1 MMKKVTIFML
11 SLAMTAA
18 MLSGCSSS
26 NDSSSSS
33 TAETTTAAETT
44 VADETTE
51 TEAAEETSQEE
62 TVDEEENYDT
72 GDASLDNI
80 RNQDEIGEQEL
91 LVLSFGTS
99 YNDSR
104 RLTVGAIENDLE
116 SAFPDFSVRRG
127 FTSNKIVCI
136 TILGQQILH
145 LLINFIGICFC
156 TVTHK
161 ANGSLSIIIIG
172 CPFGNCLFYLCKV
185 VITAQQRFAKYNL
198 IECIRIVTNFFY
210 QFIIFQTMHQ
220 MCRLYNQVLYA
231 IIYSTIHGSIYV
243 INQNIVPPSDCWCN

>member
-44 VADETTE
+44 

-80 RNQDEIGEQEL
+80 RNQDEIG
-91 LVLSFGTS
+91 
-99 YNDSR
+99 DR
-104 RLTVGAIENDLE
+104 
-116 SAFPDFSVRRG
+116 
-127 FTSNKIVCI
+127 
-136 TILGQQILH
+136 
-145 LLINFIGICFC
+145 
-156 TVTHK
+156 
-161 ANGSLSIIIIG
+161 
-172 CPFGNCLFYLCKV
+172 NCWY
-185 VITAQQRFAKYNL
+185 
-198 IECIRIVTNFFY
+198 
-210 QFIIFQTMHQ
+210 
-220 MCRLYNQVLYA
+220 
-231 IIYSTIHGSIYV
+231 
-243 INQNIVPPSDCWCN
+243 

>member
-127 FTSNKIVCI
+127 FTSN
-136 TILGQQILH
+136 
-145 LLINFIGICFC
+145 
-156 TVTHK
+156 
-161 ANGSLSIIIIG
+161 IIIDHVNKRDNVLIDDVDAAMNRAVDNG
-172 CPFGNCLFYLCKV
+172 VKTLV
-185 VITAQQRFAKYNL
+185 VQPTHLMHGLEYDELVNRF
-198 IECIRIVTNFFY
+198 
-210 QFIIFQTMHQ
+210 
-220 MCRLYNQVLYA
+220 
-231 IIYSTIHGSIYV
+231 
-243 INQNIVPPSDCWCN
+243 P

>member
-33 TAETTTAAETT
+33 TAETTT

-91 LVLSFGTS
+91 LVLSFGT
-99 YNDSR
+99 R
-104 RLTVGAIENDLE
+104 
-116 SAFPDFSVRRG
+116 
-127 FTSNKIVCI
+127 
-136 TILGQQILH
+136 
-145 LLINFIGICFC
+145 
-156 TVTHK
+156 
-161 ANGSLSIIIIG
+161 
-172 CPFGNCLFYLCKV
+172 
-185 VITAQQRFAKYNL
+185 
-198 IECIRIVTNFFY
+198 
-210 QFIIFQTMHQ
+210 
-220 MCRLYNQVLYA
+220 
-231 IIYSTIHGSIYV
+231 
-243 INQNIVPPSDCWCN
+243 CN

>member
-1 MMKKVTIFML
+1 MMKKVIIFML
-11 SLAMTAA
+11 SLAMTAV

-51 TEAAEETSQEE
+51 TTETTEAAEETSQEE

-99 YNDSR
+99 YNLS
-104 RLTVGAIENDLE
+104 
-116 SAFPDFSVRRG
+116 
-127 FTSNKIVCI
+127 
-136 TILGQQILH
+136 
-145 LLINFIGICFC
+145 LIHI
-156 TVTHK
+156 
-161 ANGSLSIIIIG
+161 
-172 CPFGNCLFYLCKV
+172 
-185 VITAQQRFAKYNL
+185 
-198 IECIRIVTNFFY
+198 
-210 QFIIFQTMHQ
+210 
-220 MCRLYNQVLYA
+220 
-231 IIYSTIHGSIYV
+231 
-243 INQNIVPPSDCWCN
+243 

>member
-91 LVLSFGTS
+91 LVHSQTFLFAVVLLPTLLLTMSTSGTM
-99 YNDSR
+99 
-104 RLTVGAIENDLE
+104 
-116 SAFPDFSVRRG
+116 F
-127 FTSNKIVCI
+127 
-136 TILGQQILH
+136 
-145 LLINFIGICFC
+145 
-156 TVTHK
+156 
-161 ANGSLSIIIIG
+161 
-172 CPFGNCLFYLCKV
+172 
-185 VITAQQRFAKYNL
+185 
-198 IECIRIVTNFFY
+198 
-210 QFIIFQTMHQ
+210 
-220 MCRLYNQVLYA
+220 
-231 IIYSTIHGSIYV
+231 
-243 INQNIVPPSDCWCN
+243 